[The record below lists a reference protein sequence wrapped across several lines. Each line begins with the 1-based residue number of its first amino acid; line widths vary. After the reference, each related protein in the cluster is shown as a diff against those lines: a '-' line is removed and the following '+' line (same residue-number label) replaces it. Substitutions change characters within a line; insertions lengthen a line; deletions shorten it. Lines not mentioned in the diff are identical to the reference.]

1 MNLSTA
7 CLETNGLP
15 QMRVMELWEKFEH
28 GKSSPEMTSTFA
40 CQETNNMVEGYL
52 MAYGVETVLEE
63 AG

>member
-1 MNLSTA
+1 LNMA
-7 CLETNGLP
+7 KAP
-15 QMRVMELWEKFEH
+15 PK
-28 GKSSPEMTSTFA
+28 MTSTFA